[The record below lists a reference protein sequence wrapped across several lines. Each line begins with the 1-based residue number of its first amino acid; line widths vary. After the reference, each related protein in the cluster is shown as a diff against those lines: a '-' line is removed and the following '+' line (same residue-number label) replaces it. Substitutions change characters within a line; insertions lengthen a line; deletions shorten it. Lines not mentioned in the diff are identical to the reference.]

1 MKLVR
6 PDSNYNVNRTIDY
19 GCTDAVFADAL
30 NAFDIYSPYKI
41 TVTREVYLNGALITN
56 VVDVSLSTEVKYKV
70 SIYKLRTTA
79 HQTQTFTQITKIPA
93 DFAGSITQP
102 NTVR

>member
-1 MKLVR
+1 M
-6 PDSNYNVNRTIDY
+6 
-19 GCTDAVFADAL
+19 
-30 NAFDIYSPYKI
+30 
-41 TVTREVYLNGALITN
+41 ITN

-79 HQTQTFTQITKIPA
+79 HQTQTFQITKIPA
-93 DFAGSITQP
+93 DFAGSLTQP